1 MINIFI
7 AVTVSINHEEI
18 GKIQKK
24 MKNKF
29 YLNKY
34 SWSDIIYPSGKR

>member
-1 MINIFI
+1 MINVFI

-24 MKNKF
+24 NEKQIF
-29 YLNKY
+29 FE
-34 SWSDIIYPSGKR
+34 